1 MSDDGGAGEPTAR
14 ERGPVARALRLA
26 ALAVAVAVALSA
38 PWWGRAALSRLSFF
52 RLRAVEVQGARFL
65 PPAEFVAGLGL
76 DTTQSVWM
84 DLGPI
89 ERRIVAHPQ
98 VRAVQIERK
107 LPGTLVVRVRENLPV
122 ALVPGRGGFRALDAE
137 GDTLPIDPSRVE
149 VDVPILVQRDTAL
162 LRLLADVR
170 RVAPPLYDR
179 ISDVR
184 RAPRGELTLR
194 LARVA
199 VRAPAGVSAARL
211 AEILPVERDL
221 ARRRAR
227 VVELDLRYRDQVIA
241 RLQ

>member
-1 MSDDGGAGEPTAR
+1 MSEDHVADDGERR
-14 ERGPVARALRLA
+14 ERGPVARALRI
-26 ALAVAVAVALSA
+26 ALAGVVVALALSA

-65 PPAEFVAGLGL
+65 APAEFVAGLGL
-76 DTTQSVWM
+76 DTTQSIWM
-84 DLGPI
+84 DLGPV

-98 VRAVQIERK
+98 VQSVRIERR

-122 ALVPGRGGFRALDAE
+122 ALVPGRGGLRALDAS
-137 GDTLPIDPSRVE
+137 GDTLPIDPTRVD

-194 LARVA
+194 VARIV

-211 AEILPVERDL
+211 AELLPVERDL

-227 VVELDLRYRDQVIA
+227 VAELDLRYRDQVIA
-241 RLQ
+241 RIQ

>member
-1 MSDDGGAGEPTAR
+1 MSEGRDAGSGDDGEG
-14 ERGPVARALRLA
+14 RGPVARALRLA
-26 ALAVAVAVALSA
+26 LLATVVVAALAA
-38 PWWGRAALSRLSFF
+38 PWWGRAALSRLDFF
-52 RLRAVEVQGARFL
+52 RLRAVEVQGARYL
-65 PPAEFVAGLGL
+65 SPTEFVAGLGL

-84 DLGPI
+84 DLAPV

-98 VRAVQIERK
+98 VQAVRIERR

-122 ALVPGRGGFRALDAE
+122 ALVPGRGGFRALDAT
-137 GDTLPIDPSRVE
+137 GDTLPIDPSRVD
-149 VDVPILVQRDTAL
+149 VDAPILAARDTAL

-179 ISDVR
+179 ISEVR
-184 RAPRGELTLR
+184 RVRDELALR
-194 LARVA
+194 LADVP
-199 VRAPAGVSAARL
+199 VRAPAAVSAARL

-227 VVELDLRYRDQVIA
+227 VAELDLRFRDQVIA